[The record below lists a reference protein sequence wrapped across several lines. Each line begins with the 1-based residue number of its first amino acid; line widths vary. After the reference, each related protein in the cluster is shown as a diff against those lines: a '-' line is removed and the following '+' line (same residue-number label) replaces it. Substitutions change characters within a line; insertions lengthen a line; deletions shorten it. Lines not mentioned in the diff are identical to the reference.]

1 LAPEALQRPE
11 TEIVPATLGG
21 LPLHPLL
28 VHAVV
33 VLVPLAVV
41 AAVAMAV
48 SSTVRARYGW
58 LFVGLATLAL
68 GSVPLA
74 TSSGE
79 ALQSRVQET
88 AAIERHTHMGD
99 QLLPLV
105 GLLWVA
111 VVVMI
116 LAHRW
121 GSLPADGPGTPGAS
135 ASRPA
140 FLAPVDRVGH
150 AMSPRRRRL
159 IGIVA
164 AALAV
169 VMAVATGIQVYRIG
183 DSGARAVWHGV
194 GTGPAQQGG
203 DGDTDGD

>member
-1 LAPEALQRPE
+1 
-11 TEIVPATLGG
+11 VPATIGD

-48 SSTVRARYGW
+48 SSRVRDRYGW
-58 LFVGLATLAL
+58 LFVGLTTLAL

-79 ALQSRVQET
+79 ALESRVQET

-99 QLLPLV
+99 QLLPLI
-105 GLLWVA
+105 GLLWVV
-111 VVVMI
+111 VVVMMVV
-116 LAHRW
+116 HRW
-121 GSLPADGPGTPGAS
+121 HSLPADGPGTPATT
-135 ASRPA
+135 SRSKL
-140 FLAPVDRVGH
+140 LAPLDRMGHRLPPQGRRIVGITS
-150 AMSPRRRRL
+150 A
-159 IGIVA
+159 V
-164 AALAV
+164 LAV
-169 VMAVATGIQVYRIG
+169 LLAVATGVQAYRIG

-194 GTGPAQQGG
+194 GTGPAHNGG
-203 DGDTDGD
+203 DGDDDGD